1 MEIIEIKNIDQKVS
15 RIGLGTWAIGG
26 WMWGGTD
33 EAESIKTIHSA
44 LDKGINLIDTAPAYG
59 FGLSEEIV
67 GKAVKEYGGREKI
80 VISSKVGIEWNDG
93 KVFRNSSK
101 ERIEKEIDDSL
112 KRLQTDYI
120 DIYHVHWPDPLIPFQ
135 ETAEALNN
143 LIEKKKIKAIAVSNY
158 SVKQMEEFRKAAPI
172 QVYQPPYNMFERDI
186 EPEIMPYCKEHD
198 IKIMAYGVLCRGML
212 SGKMSKERNFEG
224 DDLRK
229 IDPKFHDPRFDQ
241 YLGAVEKLKKM
252 ANENYNKKLIHF
264 AVRWAL
270 DQGADIVLW
279 GARKPDQ
286 LDSIEEIF
294 GWSLHEHER
303 IVANNIINTT
313 VSDPVGPE
321 FMAPPPRKE

>member
-1 MEIIEIKNIDQKVS
+1 MEKIEIKNIDQKVS

-67 GKAVKEYGGREKI
+67 GKAIKEYGSREEI

-120 DIYHVHWPDPLIPFQ
+120 DIYHVHWPDPLVPFQ
-135 ETAEALNN
+135 ETAETLNN

-186 EPEIMPYCKEHD
+186 EPEIMPYCQEND
-198 IKIMAYGVLCRGML
+198 IKIMAYGVLCRGLL

-224 DDLRK
+224 DDLRND
-229 IDPKFHDPRFDQ
+229 DPKFKEPRFDQ
-241 YLGAVEKLKKM
+241 YLKAVEKLKKM

-270 DQGADIVLW
+270 DQGADMVLW